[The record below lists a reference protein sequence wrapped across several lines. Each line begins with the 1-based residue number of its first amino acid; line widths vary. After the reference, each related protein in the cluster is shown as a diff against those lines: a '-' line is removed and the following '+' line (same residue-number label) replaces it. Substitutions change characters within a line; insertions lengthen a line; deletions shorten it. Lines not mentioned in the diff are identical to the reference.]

1 MYWGQDDFLP
11 DLGRQ
16 HEDTTTHTCRA
27 ALPAHYN
34 PASEHCCSFHSLPS
48 PNVKV
53 SPRQTCYTHCTGKY
67 IRRTSCLPS
76 EIDLTK
82 GIISL
87 SPFNSIKNADN
98 IFIMHKTM
106 CMSLPLIMCLLEKA
120 QVKSEANYETWM
132 KNTQLTSSN
141 APPYSPR
148 ESATSY

>member
-1 MYWGQDDFLP
+1 M
-11 DLGRQ
+11 
-16 HEDTTTHTCRA
+16 
-27 ALPAHYN
+27 
-34 PASEHCCSFHSLPS
+34 
-48 PNVKV
+48 
-53 SPRQTCYTHCTGKY
+53 
-67 IRRTSCLPS
+67 PS

-106 CMSLPLIMCLLEKA
+106 CMSLPLIMCLSEKA